1 MYMIWMIKPNFGK
14 LFSWEKLFFYEVIQ
28 DSDFLSVDLGLQE
41 PAWCPAV
48 VFRDN
53 TPEPTVRGV
62 CRYPFG
68 SSGVLFS
75 FISSEAYASAQ
86 LLQIFRDW
94 RLPESPMTW
103 EPQSRCLS
111 RSCCGGPEDSA

>member
-1 MYMIWMIKPNFGK
+1 MIKPNFGK

-28 DSDFLSVDLGLQE
+28 DSDFLSVDLGLQK

-53 TPEPTVRGV
+53 TPEPTVREV

-75 FISSEAYASAQ
+75 FISSEAYASGRFSVSGRTFFFSEQ
-86 LLQIFRDW
+86 RKYLVIMI
-94 RLPESPMTW
+94 PKIKTIT
-103 EPQSRCLS
+103 
-111 RSCCGGPEDSA
+111 

>member
-28 DSDFLSVDLGLQE
+28 DSDFLSVDLGLQK

-53 TPEPTVRGV
+53 T
-62 CRYPFG
+62 
-68 SSGVLFS
+68 LFS

>member
-1 MYMIWMIKPNFGK
+1 MDDKAKFWKTFFLGK
-14 LFSWEKLFFYEVIQ
+14 IVFYEVIQ

-53 TPEPTVRGV
+53 TPEPTVREA

-86 LLQIFRDW
+86 L
-94 RLPESPMTW
+94 
-103 EPQSRCLS
+103 
-111 RSCCGGPEDSA
+111 

>member
-1 MYMIWMIKPNFGK
+1 MDDKAKFWKTFFLGK
-14 LFSWEKLFFYEVIQ
+14 IVFYEVIQ

-41 PAWCPAV
+41 PAAWCPAV

-53 TPEPTVRGV
+53 TPEPTVREV

-94 RLPESPMTW
+94 RLLESPMTW
-103 EPQSRCLS
+103 ELQSRCLS

>member
-53 TPEPTVRGV
+53 TPEPAVREV